1 MYQWLYYTNDFT
13 GHYFYLFQIS
23 SFELIYLVATYFSL
37 RVYQKFRNNELSELV
52 MPIYLRI
59 ALFEFGF
66 MGLASVYLLL
76 VSNGRILLYG
86 GVVIGEA
93 PNVWSFVYYLGFI
106 VFSFFP
112 PKISFDI

>member
-1 MYQWLYYTNDFT
+1 
-13 GHYFYLFQIS
+13 
-23 SFELIYLVATYFSL
+23 
-37 RVYQKFRNNELSELV
+37 

-106 VFSFFP
+106 ILSFFP
-112 PKISFDI
+112 PKISFDT